1 MDEMASDAER
11 PAWLEQQRAESKAW
25 LEKRDAEW
33 AAWFEAQKAEWRLW
47 RNARDAEQK
56 SFFREL
62 LEHNARI
69 NAEMIAGLQEFGAKM
84 SAEIDDQREQIR
96 ANTQAVLRAL
106 DRLGPESA

>member
-1 MDEMASDAER
+1 MSEAER
-11 PAWLEQQRAESKAW
+11 PAWLAEARTEWETWFEAQQAEWRAWSAE
-25 LEKRDAEW
+25 RDAEW
-33 AAWFEAQKAEWRLW
+33 RTWSAE
-47 RNARDAEQK
+47 RDAAQQT
-56 SFFREL
+56 FFHEL